1 MSMRM
6 AVLNN
11 ELRGQSE
18 PPIQCGNSVSL
29 ILCGGIVTF
38 LRNGQAHRAIVRASH
53 FPANYFLVTSWQ
65 VRLSEWGSD
74 VNFSLGS
81 GGQNRVI
88 IKTLPDT
95 GKSDQYLLSRDQGG

>member
-1 MSMRM
+1 M

-38 LRNGQAHRAIVRASH
+38 LRNGQAHRAIARASH
-53 FPANYFLVTSWQ
+53 FPANYFLVMS
-65 VRLSEWGSD
+65 
-74 VNFSLGS
+74 
-81 GGQNRVI
+81 
-88 IKTLPDT
+88 
-95 GKSDQYLLSRDQGG
+95 